1 MFNLLQLADDTAMFW
16 GQTYNNHDLIVILLL
31 VLLEGLLSIDNAL
44 VLGLLAKRV
53 PKHLQSRALTYGL
66 VGAFLFRFIAVATA
80 SYLLKW
86 HIVKLIGGGY
96 LIYIAVKHLFFESQE
111 KSTETLSTDKEGHL
125 ELRDAATGSPLTAD
139 QEMLEIKE
147 RVPVPVPE
155 EQLRAG
161 RSFWMTVVV
170 IELTDIAFAVDSIL
184 AAIALVGAPPADHPK
199 NAFHPKLWVVVA
211 GGLLGIMLM
220 RVAAA
225 MFIRLLEKFPRFE
238 LSAYLLVIVIG
249 LKLLADW
256 GFNSEEHPHVVDFHS
271 YTRPEFWIFWMSML
285 AALAVG
291 FLPPRKS
298 KGETQS

>member
-1 MFNLLQLADDTAMFW
+1 MFNLFQLADGTAMFW
-16 GQTYNNHDLIVILLL
+16 GQTFAQSDLIAILML

-53 PKHLQSRALTYGL
+53 PKPLQKRALTYGL
-66 VGAFLFRFIAVATA
+66 VGAFVFRVIAVCTA
-80 SYLLKW
+80 SFLMKW
-86 HIVKLIGGGY
+86 NIVKLIGGGY

-111 KSTETLSTDKEGHL
+111 ESTETLGTDPEGHL
-125 ELRDAATGSPLTAD
+125 ELRDAATGNPLTDD
-139 QEMLEIKE
+139 QEMQEIRE

-155 EQLRAG
+155 QQLRAG

-184 AAIALVGAPPADHPK
+184 AAMAFVGDPPEGHPSTS
-199 NAFHPKLWVVVA
+199 FHPKLWVVIA
-211 GGLLGIMLM
+211 GGIIGIMLM
-220 RVAAA
+220 RVAAS

-249 LKLLADW
+249 LKLLGDW
-256 GFNSEEHPHVVDFHS
+256 GFHSLDFHS
-271 YTRPEFWIFWMSML
+271 PHRVEFWVFWMSML
-285 AALAVG
+285 AALVVG

-298 KGETQS
+298 KTEPQL

>member
-1 MFNLLQLADDTAMFW
+1 AADTPMFW
-16 GQTYNNHDLIVILLL
+16 SQTFNNRDLLVILLL

-44 VLGLLAKRV
+44 VLGLLASRV
-53 PKHLQSRALTYGL
+53 PKALQGRALTYGL
-66 VGAFLFRFIAVATA
+66 VGAFVFRFVAVATA
-80 SYLLKW
+80 QYLLEW
-86 HIVKLIGGGY
+86 HVVKLLGGGY

-111 KSTETLSTDKEGHL
+111 ESSNTITTDAAGAP
-125 ELRDAATGSPLTAD
+125 ELRDTVTGAALSAD

-161 RSFWMTVVV
+161 KSFWMTVVV

-184 AAIALVGAPPADHPK
+184 AAIGLVGPPPAGHPQT
-199 NAFHPKLWVVVA
+199 AFHPKLWVVVT
-211 GGLLGIMLM
+211 GGLLGIVLM

-238 LSAYLLVIVIG
+238 LSAYLLIIVIG

-256 GFNSEEHPHVVDFHS
+256 GFNSQAHPHAVDFHN
-271 YTRPEFWIFWMSML
+271 YAKPEFWIFWLSMV
-285 AALAVG
+285 AAFGVG
-291 FLPPRKS
+291 FLPARKS
-298 KGETQS
+298 ENSTA

>member
-1 MFNLLQLADDTAMFW
+1 MFNLFQLADDTAMFW

-66 VGAFLFRFIAVATA
+66 VGAFVFRFIAVATA

-111 KSTETLSTDKEGHL
+111 ESTETLGADPEGHL
-125 ELRDAATGSPLTAD
+125 ELRDSVTGNPLTDD
-139 QEMLEIKE
+139 QEMQEIRE

-155 EQLRAG
+155 AQLRAG

-199 NAFHPKLWVVVA
+199 NTFHPKLWVVVV

-220 RVAAA
+220 RVAAT
-225 MFIRLLEKFPRFE
+225 MFIKLLEKFPRFE

-256 GFNSEEHPHVVDFHS
+256 GFNSEEHPHVVNFHS
-271 YTRPEFWIFWMSML
+271 YTRPEFWVFWMSML

-298 KGETQS
+298 KVEPQA

>member
-1 MFNLLQLADDTAMFW
+1 MFSLIQLADGKAMFW
-16 GQTYNNHDLIVILLL
+16 GQTFENHDLLVILLL

-53 PKHLQSRALTYGL
+53 PKHLQGRALTYGL
-66 VGAFLFRFIAVATA
+66 VGAFVFRIIAVATA

-86 HIVKLIGGGY
+86 HIVKLLGGGY

-111 KSTETLSTDKEGHL
+111 DSSNTLSADASGEPQ
-125 ELRDAATGSPLTAD
+125 LRDSTTGEALTAE

-147 RVPVPVPE
+147 RVPVPIPE

-184 AAIALVGAPPADHPK
+184 AAIAMVGAPPADHPE

-211 GGLLGIMLM
+211 GGLLGILLM

-256 GFNSEEHPHVVDFHS
+256 GFNSEANPHVVNFHS
-271 YTRPEFWIFWMSML
+271 HLRPEFWIFWISMVV
-285 AALAVG
+285 ALCVG
-291 FLPPRKS
+291 FIPPRKT
-298 KGETQS
+298 KAETT

>member
-1 MFNLLQLADDTAMFW
+1 M
-16 GQTYNNHDLIVILLL
+16 
-31 VLLEGLLSIDNAL
+31 
-44 VLGLLAKRV
+44 
-53 PKHLQSRALTYGL
+53 
-66 VGAFLFRFIAVATA
+66 
-80 SYLLKW
+80 
-86 HIVKLIGGGY
+86 
-96 LIYIAVKHLFFESQE
+96 KHLFFESQE
-111 KSTETLSTDKEGHL
+111 ESAETLGTDQAGNL
-125 ELRDAATGSPLTAD
+125 ELRDAATGAPITAE
-139 QEMLEIKE
+139 QELLEIKE

-161 RSFWMTVVV
+161 RSLWMTVAV

-184 AAIALVGAPPADHPK
+184 AAIALVGAPPANHPQ

-225 MFIRLLEKFPRFE
+225 MFIRLLDKFPRFE

-249 LKLLADW
+249 LKLVADW
-256 GFNSEEHPHVVDFHS
+256 GFNSEAHPHVVDFHS
-271 YTRPEFWIFWMSML
+271 YTRPEFWVFWMSML

-298 KGETQS
+298 KAETQS

>member
-1 MFNLLQLADDTAMFW
+1 MHELFQLAADTPMFW
-16 GQTYNNHDLIVILLL
+16 SQTFENRDLLVILLL

-44 VLGLLAKRV
+44 VLGLLASRV
-53 PKHLQSRALTYGL
+53 PKALQGRALTYGL
-66 VGAFLFRFIAVATA
+66 VGAFLFRFVAVATA
-80 SYLLKW
+80 QYLLEW
-86 HIVKLIGGGY
+86 HVVKLLGGGY

-111 KSTETLSTDKEGHL
+111 ENSNTITTDAAGAP
-125 ELRDAATGSPLTAD
+125 ELRDTVTGAALSAD

-161 RSFWMTVVV
+161 KSFWMTVVV

-184 AAIALVGAPPADHPK
+184 AAIGLVGPPPAGHPQT
-199 NAFHPKLWVVVA
+199 AFHPKLWVVVT
-211 GGLLGIMLM
+211 GGLLGIVLM

-238 LSAYLLVIVIG
+238 LSAYLLIIVIG

-256 GFNSEEHPHVVDFHS
+256 AFNSQAHPHAIDFHN
-271 YTRPEFWIFWMSML
+271 YAKPEFWIFWLSMV
-285 AALAVG
+285 AAFGVG
-291 FLPPRKS
+291 FLPARKS
-298 KGETQS
+298 AAKPM